1 MNKESQREKL
11 ERQKAYLENLIS
23 YNQRFFNPN
32 DITAL
37 ELINY
42 LQQIQLAFLHLKNEE
57 AKKIDSCI
65 DGHTHIISYGK
76 LFGTPV
82 ISNTLK
88 LEIWKLNFPLN
99 FSLDEQQ
106 SLDGFKSIYGP
117 KAYHQLASSINKIN
131 RFLNQNRI
139 KFSPR
144 VISPDTL
151 PVVII
156 PGDNN
161 TLLIESLY
169 DITLRFEN
177 YFKLVSSQREERLL
191 RENFG
196 LANQLLSTIS
206 IEDSMLPEKLI
217 NGINKTRILKK

>member
-1 MNKESQREKL
+1 M
-11 ERQKAYLENLIS
+11 
-23 YNQRFFNPN
+23 
-32 DITAL
+32 
-37 ELINY
+37 
-42 LQQIQLAFLHLKNEE
+42 
-57 AKKIDSCI
+57 
-65 DGHTHIISYGK
+65 
-76 LFGTPV
+76 
-82 ISNTLK
+82 
-88 LEIWKLNFPLN
+88 
-99 FSLDEQQ
+99 
-106 SLDGFKSIYGP
+106 
-117 KAYHQLASSINKIN
+117 
-131 RFLNQNRI
+131 
-139 KFSPR
+139 
-144 VISPDTL
+144 
-151 PVVII
+151 II